1 MGCKTRYTDVC
12 SNTGTLN
19 SAHCSPYIPGEG
31 VTYDY
36 VEYPENESR
45 NGNYN
50 IPGRDDNAVMY
61 GYTLECVN
69 TGGNGGSGFPDSNP
83 QPAAGNCGKL
93 SRTPCSASSQT
104 CTVFQDYVPKELSF
118 DYNYSD
124 TFFAYLYDTSDD
136 AGNVGTPCYHII
148 TRNTTTSTSST
159 NPESTP
165 TNNVQTESTQECVPC
180 TAFYCDTAS
189 TNLRY
194 TAAEDLTGDPDCPHP
209 TLFGFGT
216 TSNKIAFVY
225 DELSTELPNGVND
238 IELSYDGVTYIDGW
252 DGLLEVGIPYT
263 SSQNPWQTGDETL
276 SDFVI
281 YDLNSSQSVTG
292 LRIKVR
298 IEPIFD
304 DTNTPVTFTGTR
316 WLVEEI
322 LASGTGYSIGDVFQL
337 DYEHT
342 HPDNSTTTLTLNLKV
357 AGTGPVSA
365 VLSSNGFDILRTGD
379 TINGHVIT
387 HTFHTDIDN
396 FPYHILYLDGD
407 GNDFV
412 KDTQYTSSRD
422 HVITAKAGFGI
433 VDRAIL
439 VGKYEFLNK
448 SVQYTIGSINKD
460 APDIYNTLRQPN
472 VDLTITNG
480 TVTGATIVDGGE
492 NWNELGRIPELTV
505 TSPTVSSGRTAK
517 VKGTFL
523 GGELIDLVI
532 TDPGSG
538 YTESQGATVYVS
550 NVQLESNTRIAND
563 AHSEDAIQSIIE
575 DIKSIPKTDAISV
588 DSAEVQSF
596 EDNYNTHNTFT
607 DVKGSIPRI
616 ETRKDPKR
624 NRSVQV
630 PQRLFSE
637 KSVDPI
643 YDKVKR
649 QDNLDYLNDAPISRE
664 LKTEIVNEKE
674 RDDAAR
680 RQDLADITQSQI
692 PEYIISQETY
702 VETVQGSFANLPRAS
717 TYTKYHL
724 RQYRAD
730 TATETSLNITL
741 SCSPVDEGCLH
752 FACSPPAT
760 PATTTGSS
768 TADDAELDPVTE
780 EPYQTTTN
788 TTTTATVS
796 ALLGPGCQSWSVSG
810 SMKMYHNLSRAAQT
824 VSLATERYGN
834 PY

>member
-1 MGCKTRYTDVC
+1 MGCKTRNTDLC
-12 SNTGTLN
+12 NNFGGTVN
-19 SAHCSPYIPGEG
+19 SAHCSPYVPGAG

-36 VEYPENESR
+36 VEYPENETR

-61 GYTLECVN
+61 GYTQECVN
-69 TGGNGGSGFPDSNP
+69 TGGKGGSGFPDSDP

-93 SRTPCSASSQT
+93 SRVPCSSGTQT
-104 CTVFQDYVPKELSF
+104 CTLFQDYIPKELSF

-124 TFFAYLYDTSDD
+124 TFFAYLYDTSDN
-136 AGNVGTPCYHII
+136 AGTVGTPCYYII
-148 TRNTTTSTSST
+148 TRSTTRDDTSAST
-159 NPESTP
+159 D
-165 TNNVQTESTQECVPC
+165 STQECHPC
-180 TAFYCDTAS
+180 TSFSCDTAS

-216 TSNKIAFVY
+216 TANKLAFVY

-238 IELSYDGVTYIDGW
+238 LELSYDGVTYIDGW
-252 DGLLEVGIPYT
+252 DGLLEVGIPYS

-304 DTNTPVTFTGTR
+304 DTNTPVTFQGTR

-322 LASGTGYSIGDVFQL
+322 LASGTGYTIGDVFQL
-337 DYEHT
+337 EYEHT
-342 HPDNSTTTLTLNLKV
+342 HPDNSTSTLTLNLKV
-357 AGTGPVSA
+357 TGTGPVSA
-365 VLSSNGFDILRTGD
+365 VLSSEGFDILRTGD

-387 HTFHTDIDN
+387 HTFHTDINN
-396 FPYHILYLDGD
+396 FPYHVIYLDGD
-407 GNDFV
+407 GSDFV
-412 KDTQYTSSRD
+412 KDTQYTSSRN

-448 SVQYTIGSINKD
+448 SVQYTIGSLNKD
-460 APDIYNTLRQPN
+460 APDIYNTLKQPN

-492 NWNELGRIPELTV
+492 NWDQLGRIPELTV
-505 TSPTVSSGRTAK
+505 TSPAVSSGKTAK
-517 VKGTFL
+517 VKGVFL
-523 GGELIDLVI
+523 AGELISLTI

-550 NVQLESNTRIAND
+550 NVQLNSNTRIGND
-563 AHSEDAIQSIIE
+563 AYSEDAIQSIIQ
-575 DIKSIPKTDAISV
+575 DIKSLPKTDNISV

-596 EDNYNTHNTFT
+596 EDNYNKQNKFT
-607 DVKGSIPRI
+607 DVTGSIPRI

-624 NRSVQV
+624 NRSAQV

-637 KSVDPI
+637 KAVEPL

-649 QDNLDYLNDAPISRE
+649 QDNLDYLNDAPLPRD
-664 LKTEIVNEKE
+664 LKTEIAKERE

-680 RQDLADITQSQI
+680 RQDLANITQNQI
-692 PEYIISQETY
+692 PEYVISQETY
-702 VETVQGSFANLPRAS
+702 VETVQGSFSNLPRAS

-730 TATETSLNITL
+730 PATETSLNITL
-741 SCSPVDEGCLH
+741 SCSPVNEGCAH
-752 FACSPPAT
+752 ITCPPPST
-760 PATTTGSS
+760 PANVAGSF
-768 TADDAELDPVTE
+768 EEPLDPPDPQDPEAT
-780 EPYQTTTN
+780 QTVN
-788 TTTTATVS
+788 TTTTASVS
-796 ALLGPGCQSWSVSG
+796 ALLGPGCQSWSISG